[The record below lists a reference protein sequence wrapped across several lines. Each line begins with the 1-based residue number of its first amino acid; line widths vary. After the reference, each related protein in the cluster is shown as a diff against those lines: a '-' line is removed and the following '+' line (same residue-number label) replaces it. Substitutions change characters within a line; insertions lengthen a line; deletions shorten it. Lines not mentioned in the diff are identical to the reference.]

1 MAVLPDYKTYTINF
15 YNGAI
20 VEVVSMITYKDHKAV
35 AVQPYY
41 RVYDEVVRNSSGD
54 PTGEYKIYNTPSKAA
69 SRINVLLKKAGV
81 NMTVNYTQVKEGLD
95 SILKIAQCAY
105 DKERVQNR
113 IEAFKADFEELLNK
127 HNMHIV
133 VSEYEE
139 DYYSNGGTYL
149 EIKDDVMNGATH
161 LLEDIVKTYKT
172 TENPIF

>member
-1 MAVLPDYKTYTINF
+1 MALPDFKTYTINF
-15 YNGAI
+15 SNHAI
-20 VEVVSMITYKDHKAV
+20 VEVVSNIAYKDHKAV
-35 AVQPYY
+35 AVKPYY

-54 PTGEYKIYNTPSKAA
+54 LTGKYKICNTPSEAA
-69 SRINVLLKKAGV
+69 SRINTLLKKAGA
-81 NMTVNYTQVKEGLD
+81 NITVNYTQVKEGLY

-105 DKERVQNR
+105 DKERTQSR
-113 IEAFKADFEELLNK
+113 IEAFKADFEKLLNK

-133 VSEYEE
+133 MSEYEG

-149 EIKDDVMNGATH
+149 EIKDDVMSGATH

>member
-1 MAVLPDYKTYTINF
+1 MALPDFKTYTINF
-15 YNGAI
+15 YNNAI
-20 VEVVSMITYKDHKAV
+20 VEVVSKIAYKDHRAV

-41 RVYDEVVRNSSGD
+41 RVYDEVVRNSFGD
-54 PTGEYKIYNTPSKAA
+54 PCSEYKIYNTPSKAA

-95 SILKIAQCAY
+95 SILKTAQHAY
-105 DKERVQNR
+105 DKERIQNR

-133 VSEYEE
+133 INEE
-139 DYYSNGGTYL
+139 EGDYYSNGGIYL
-149 EIKDDVMNGATH
+149 EIKDDLMNGATH

-172 TENPIF
+172 TENPLF